1 MDVFELL
8 FIRIDSD
15 DRYIIQMIDTLDQ
28 QIKKGAEIIKNGGVV
43 AFPTETVYGLGANA
57 FDEQAVKRIFEIK
70 GRPQDNPLIV
80 HISKKDDI
88 YIVATDIPQRA
99 FKLIENFWPGPLTLV
114 MKRNPA
120 VPDIVSAGLDTV
132 AVRMPSHPVA
142 LKLIEYAGLP
152 IAAPSANPSG
162 KPSPTK
168 PEHIK
173 MYFGDKVF
181 VIEGQ
186 CQLGIESTVIDITSE
201 PPIVLRPGGLEL
213 EKVKDV
219 LGDVIEFSSESEK
232 PKSPGVKYTHYK
244 PEIFLILL
252 RKRNDIEKISS
263 FIKEHTRVVFVMTYD
278 FDVSFQNWVKQKF
291 HFLQFDFIFAG
302 SDEREIA
309 KNLFDI
315 LITKT
320 TGYELMIFEGV
331 NEKGIGKGI
340 MNRLK
345 KAADVIV

>member
-1 MDVFELL
+1 
-8 FIRIDSD
+8 
-15 DRYIIQMIDTLDQ
+15 MIDILDQ
-28 QIKKGAEIIKNGGVV
+28 QIKKGAEIIKNGGIV

-57 FDEQAVKRIFEIK
+57 FDEQAIRKIFEIK

-80 HISKKDDI
+80 HISRKDDI
-88 YIVATDIPQRA
+88 YIVATNIPQKA
-99 FKLIENFWPGPLTLV
+99 FELIENFWPGPLTLV
-114 MKRNPA
+114 MKRNPV
-120 VPDIVSAGLDTV
+120 VPDVVSAGLDTV
-132 AVRMPSHPVA
+132 AVRMPAHPVA
-142 LKLIEYAGLP
+142 LKLIDYVGFP

-186 CQLGIESTVIDITSE
+186 CQLGIESTVIDITSD
-201 PPIVLRPGGLEL
+201 PPVVLRPGGLEL
-213 EKVKDV
+213 EKIKDV
-219 LGDVIEFSSESEK
+219 LGNIIEFSSEKLSEK

-244 PEIFLILL
+244 PDLFLILL
-252 RKRNDIEKISS
+252 RKRDDIEKISS
-263 FIKEHTRVVFVMTYD
+263 FIKDHTRMIFVMTYD
-278 FDVSFQNWVKQKF
+278 FDVSFQNQFRRKF
-291 HFLQFDFIFAG
+291 YSLQVDFIFAG

-320 TGYELMIFEGV
+320 TGYDLMIFEGV
-331 NEKGIGKGI
+331 NEQGIGKGI